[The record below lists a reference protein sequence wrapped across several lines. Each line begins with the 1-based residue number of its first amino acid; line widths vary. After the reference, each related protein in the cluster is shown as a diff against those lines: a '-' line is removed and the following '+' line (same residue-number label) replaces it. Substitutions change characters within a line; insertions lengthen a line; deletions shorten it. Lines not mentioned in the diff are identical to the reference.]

1 MEQKY
6 DNLNALQF
14 IVVILIGIFVGIGSK
29 SVSFA
34 FAAFLAMFLLVQPFG
49 AYDDEGEQK

>member
-14 IVVILIGIFVGIGSK
+14 IVVILIGILVGIGSQ
-29 SVSFA
+29 SIAFA

-49 AYDDEGEQK
+49 AYDDEEEQK